1 MAPSFVMTNY
11 SVSDGI
17 TPSLVLQK
25 HTQQFRHTVVNSRLK
40 KCAAAEIV
48 PQLGYHLANLQRD
61 FDRMIDPLGRLTQVE
76 PICKLRP

>member
-17 TPSLVLQK
+17 TPPLVLQK

-40 KCAAAEIV
+40 KCAAAQIV
-48 PQLGYHLANLQRD
+48 AQLVLQRD
-61 FDRMIDPLGRLTQVE
+61 FDGMVDRLAA
-76 PICKLRP
+76 